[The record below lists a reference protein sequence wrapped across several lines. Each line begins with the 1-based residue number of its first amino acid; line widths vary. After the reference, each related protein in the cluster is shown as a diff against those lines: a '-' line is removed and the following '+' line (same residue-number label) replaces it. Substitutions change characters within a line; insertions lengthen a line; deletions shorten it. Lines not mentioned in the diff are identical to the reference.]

1 MKKSLN
7 IFSITLILVF
17 SLATITLAQN
27 FPLQYQ
33 DALGRNIKI
42 ENKVQR
48 IVSLAPAITEII
60 YALGAESR
68 LVAVSSACDYPKQ
81 ALAKEKI
88 GRIEEPDI
96 EKIVALEPDLVLTE
110 SVTKIETLNRL
121 SELGIKNIGFKP
133 SSINDTIDMIEDIS
147 YLISAQTQ
155 GKKLTKEMR
164 KEYKNLSKLVEEKL
178 EKKQRPRVFYQI
190 WLDPLYTAG
199 EGTFIDDLITKAG
212 GYNVASKAAGRWPTY
227 SAESLI
233 AADPEVYIS
242 SQHSTPEG
250 LDLEDLSQKKI
261 FREVSAFKN
270 KRVYLVDQD
279 LVNRPSNRIIKGY
292 KEIIKA
298 IFPDLKEEIN

>member
-1 MKKSLN
+1 M
-7 IFSITLILVF
+7 ILVF
-17 SLATITLAQN
+17 SLVTITLAQN

-110 SVTKIETLNRL
+110 SVTKVETLNRL

-164 KEYKNLSKLVEEKL
+164 KEYQNLSKLVEEKL
-178 EKKQRPRVFYQI
+178 EKKQRPRVFI
-190 WLDPLYTAG
+190 RFG
-199 EGTFIDDLITKAG
+199 
-212 GYNVASKAAGRWPTY
+212 
-227 SAESLI
+227 
-233 AADPEVYIS
+233 
-242 SQHSTPEG
+242 
-250 LDLEDLSQKKI
+250 
-261 FREVSAFKN
+261 
-270 KRVYLVDQD
+270 
-279 LVNRPSNRIIKGY
+279 
-292 KEIIKA
+292 
-298 IFPDLKEEIN
+298 